1 MFAFDDGSSAR
12 QDDSRLRDRM
22 NAAISRRTAGG
33 GQEEGKIEDAQK
45 EARET
50 ASRHRAMQTWMG
62 YGAPAGRID
71 GDSRLRMSRGE
82 KANDGFANPPLV
94 TRTFL
99 GVPNLQGGDG
109 DPRVESRLQNGQDTR
124 IGMQTVSERQFPV
137 FHPDVE
143 ALPTSHVI
151 PTWSRGGEDSRA
163 VSKSPEFLKA
173 MGFRRA
179 GGTWVKKEKATV

>member
-1 MFAFDDGSSAR
+1 
-12 QDDSRLRDRM
+12 M
-22 NAAISRRTAGG
+22 NTAISKRTTGG
-33 GQEEGKIEDAQK
+33 EPEASQK
-45 EARET
+45 EATET

-71 GDSRLRMSRGE
+71 SDSRLRMSSG
-82 KANDGFANPPLV
+82 DTSDVPLV

-124 IGMQTVSERQFPV
+124 IGMGNISERQFPV
-137 FHPDVE
+137 FHPEVE

-151 PTWSRGGEDSRA
+151 PTWSRGGEDSRS

-173 MGFRRA
+173 MGFRRV
-179 GGTWVKKEKATV
+179 GGTWVKKEKAKV